1 MSANKSVL
9 QTIRSGMDT
18 FSKGQKRIA
27 QYILEN
33 YDKAAFMT
41 ASKLGQT
48 AQVSESTVVRFAA
61 ELGYAG
67 YPDMQKA
74 LQELIRGKAY
84 KCAFYVTLL
93 GISIALCAGDYIGK
107 YVNISVVLF
116 VVLCAGVL
124 MYAGY
129 CIFHDAYFAL
139 NSRPSRYAIFS
150 VVVAAVNLVGG
161 IVAFVNSR
169 PSLTEYLPSGV
180 VNILCG
186 VMFMILGILFLT
198 KQGMDRQ
205 EA

>member
-1 MSANKSVL
+1 MDEVAAMIGALAGILVGL
-9 QTIRSGMDT
+9 VIVYVACRWIRQGRG
-18 FSKGQKRIA
+18 KA
-27 QYILEN
+27 QYDE
-33 YDKAAFMT
+33 
-41 ASKLGQT
+41 
-48 AQVSESTVVRFAA
+48 R
-61 ELGYAG
+61 
-67 YPDMQKA
+67 
-74 LQELIRGKAY
+74 QELIRGKAY

-93 GISIALCAGDYIGK
+93 GISIALCTGDYIGK

-116 VVLCAGVL
+116 VVLCVGVL

-139 NSRPSRYAIFS
+139 NSRPGRYAFFS

-186 VMFMILGILFLT
+186 VMFMILGILFLA

>member
-1 MSANKSVL
+1 
-9 QTIRSGMDT
+9 MDEVAAMIGALAG
-18 FSKGQKRIA
+18 FLVGLVIVYVACRWMRQGRGKA
-27 QYILEN
+27 QYDE
-33 YDKAAFMT
+33 
-41 ASKLGQT
+41 
-48 AQVSESTVVRFAA
+48 R
-61 ELGYAG
+61 
-67 YPDMQKA
+67 
-74 LQELIRGKAY
+74 QELIRGKAY

-93 GISIALCAGDYIGK
+93 GISIALCVGDYIGK

-139 NSRPSRYAIFS
+139 NSRPS
-150 VVVAAVNLVGG
+150 
-161 IVAFVNSR
+161 
-169 PSLTEYLPSGV
+169 LTEYLPSGV

-186 VMFMILGILFLT
+186 VMFMILGILFLA